1 MFSKR
6 DLDFFSHLAKGLAAQ
21 FGPNCEVVV
30 HDLTGGSPDSS
41 IVIIE
46 NGQVSGRKVGDGP
59 SREVLDAIR
68 SGKTAEDH
76 LGYLVK
82 TEDGKILKSSSI
94 YIRDESGAVVGL
106 FGINYDISLLLA
118 VEDTLQ
124 NFTASNAAVKI
135 PERIPR
141 NVSELLDDLI
151 AQSVRLVGKPTAL
164 MTKEDKIRAIQ
175 FLSDAGAFLITKSG
189 DRVSKFFGIS
199 KFTLYNYLDEGKL

>member
-1 MFSKR
+1 
-6 DLDFFSHLAKGLAAQ
+6 
-21 FGPNCEVVV
+21 
-30 HDLTGGSPDSS
+30 
-41 IVIIE
+41 
-46 NGQVSGRKVGDGP
+46 
-59 SREVLDAIR
+59 
-68 SGKTAEDH
+68 
-76 LGYLVK
+76 
-82 TEDGKILKSSSI
+82 
-94 YIRDESGAVVGL
+94 
-106 FGINYDISLLLA
+106 
-118 VEDTLQ
+118 
-124 NFTASNAAVKI
+124 VKI